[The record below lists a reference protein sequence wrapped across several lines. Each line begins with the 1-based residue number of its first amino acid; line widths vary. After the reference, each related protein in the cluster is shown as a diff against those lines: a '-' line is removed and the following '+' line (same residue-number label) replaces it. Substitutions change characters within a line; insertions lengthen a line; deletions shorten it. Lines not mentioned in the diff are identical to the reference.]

1 MVKTLRKIQTMNTPS
16 VDFAQR
22 NIAIDILRALTML
35 LMIFVNDLWTISGE
49 PDWLGHAESH
59 QDFLG
64 LADVVF
70 PCFLFVV
77 GMSIPFAVERRFLKG
92 KPGVSTVGHIL
103 LRSFALLVMGVFT
116 VNTEAGIDPDSR
128 LTPATYR
135 IAMVIA
141 FFLIW
146 NDYPKKEKPFINY
159 LHIALKVAG
168 IALLL
173 CLAFTFRDGDGGI
186 FRARWWGIL
195 GLIGWTYF
203 LCACIYLFTRDR
215 LQYLI
220 PVWLVL
226 IALCILKSGRINGEP
241 LWGLPSGNFLDE
253 LLAVFH
259 TGNGALPAITMGGVL
274 LSLLSVKYIN
284 LGNRKKIVFAA
295 LTVALLVVAG
305 FISHQYWIVSKIQAT
320 PPWVFYCSAIAVA
333 AYSILY
339 WLVEKGKAH
348 WFSIIKVAGTATLTC
363 YLMPYIAYSIATIF
377 GIRLPEILRTGLTG
391 IGSCIAFAF
400 LMIGITWL
408 LERIHIKLKI

>member
-1 MVKTLRKIQTMNTPS
+1 MNTIS
-16 VDFAQR
+16 VNFSRR
-22 NIAIDILRALTML
+22 NVAIDILRALTML

-77 GMSIPFAVERRFLKG
+77 GMSIPFAIERRFIKG

-116 VNTEAGIDPDSR
+116 VNTEAGIAPDSW

-141 FFLIW
+141 FFLVW
-146 NDYPKKEKPFINY
+146 NDYPKQEKKMMNY
-159 LHIALKVAG
+159 LYIALKVVG
-168 IALLL
+168 IALLFF
-173 CLAFTFRDGDGGI
+173 LAFTFRAGDGGI
-186 FRARWWGIL
+186 FHARWWGIL

-203 LCACIYLFTRDR
+203 LCAFIYLFTRDR
-215 LQYLI
+215 LKYLV
-220 PVWLVL
+220 PVWLAFIVL
-226 IALCILKSGRINGEP
+226 CFLKSGRINGEP
-241 LWGLPSGNFLDE
+241 LWDLPPGNFLDE
-253 LLAVFH
+253 LLAIFH

-274 LSLLSVKYIN
+274 LSLLSAKYIN
-284 LGNRKKIVFAA
+284 MENRKKVIFAM
-295 LTVALLVVAG
+295 LTVVLLAIAG
-305 FISHQYWIVSKIQAT
+305 FISHQFWIVSKIQAT
-320 PPWVFYCSAIAVA
+320 PPWVFYCSAMAVA

-363 YLMPYIAYSIATIF
+363 YLMPYVAYSIAAIVS
-377 GIRLPEILRTGLTG
+377 IRLPEALRTGLTG

-400 LMIGITWL
+400 FITGITWL
-408 LERIHIKLKI
+408 LERIHVKLKI